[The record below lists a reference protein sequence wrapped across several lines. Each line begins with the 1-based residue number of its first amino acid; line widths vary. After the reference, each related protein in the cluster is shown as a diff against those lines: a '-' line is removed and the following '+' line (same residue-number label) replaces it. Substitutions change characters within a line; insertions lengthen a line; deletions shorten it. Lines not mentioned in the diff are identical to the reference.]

1 MSIRSEVAQ
10 ARQRAM
16 TQLARLRDE
25 ARVKLHLLS
34 IDTRHRWTEIEQSIG
49 ALETRAAHEGEK
61 ATELLTES
69 ARELTRSVGDF
80 MVSHLST
87 SPGLLTNVRTLMSV
101 NVRSCTPG
109 DSLNRAAQLMWDGD
123 CGCVPVVDDSGRVV
137 GLITDRDICMASYT
151 QGKSLA
157 ELPVE
162 GFMSKQVHGCGP
174 DESVGDA
181 LGLMT
186 EHRLRRLP
194 VQDVSG
200 KLIGMLSLADV
211 ARWASTV
218 GNPAVDAALADVLGE
233 LAKPTRVKLTA
244 AA

>member
-10 ARQRAM
+10 ARQRTM

-34 IDTRHRWTEIEQSIG
+34 IDTRQRWTEIEQSIVS
-49 ALETRAAHEGEK
+49 LEARAAHEGEK

-101 NVRSCTPG
+101 NVRSCKPG
-109 DSLNRAAQLMWDGD
+109 DSLTRAAQLMWEGD
-123 CGCVPVVDDSGRVV
+123 CGCVPVVDHDGKVL

-157 ELPVE
+157 DLTVE
-162 GFMSKQVHGCGP
+162 GCMSKQVHGCGP

-181 LGLMT
+181 LSLMT

-194 VQDVSG
+194 VQDASG
-200 KLIGMLSLADV
+200 KLLGMLSLADV

-218 GNPAVDAALADVLGE
+218 GSPTVDAALADVLGE
-233 LAKPTRVKLTA
+233 LAKPTAAKLTVA
-244 AA
+244 A

>member
-10 ARQRAM
+10 ARQRTM

-34 IDTRHRWTEIEQSIG
+34 IDTRQRWTDIEQAIVT
-49 ALETRAAHEGEK
+49 LETRAAHEGEK

-80 MVSHLST
+80 MVSHLSS

-101 NVRSCTPG
+101 DVRSCKPG
-109 DSLNRAAQLMWDGD
+109 DSLNRAAQLMWEGD
-123 CGCVPVVDDSGRVV
+123 CGCVPVVDDDGKVL

-157 ELPVE
+157 ELSVE
-162 GFMSKQVHGCGP
+162 SSMSKRVHGCSP
-174 DESVGDA
+174 DESVGEA
-181 LGLMT
+181 LALMT

-194 VQDVSG
+194 VQDASG
-200 KLIGMLSLADV
+200 KLRGILSLADV
-211 ARWASTV
+211 ARWASTI
-218 GNPAVDAALADVLGE
+218 GSPPVDAALADVLGE
-233 LAKPTRVKLTA
+233 LAKPTGAELTA

>member
-10 ARQRAM
+10 ARHRTM

-34 IDTRHRWTEIEQSIG
+34 IDTRQRWTEIEQAIG
-49 ALETRAAHEGEK
+49 ALEMRAAHEGEK

-69 ARELTRSVGDF
+69 ARELNRRVGDF

-87 SPGLLTNVRTLMSV
+87 SPGLLTSVRTLMSRD
-101 NVRSCTPG
+101 VRSCKPG
-109 DSLNRAAQLMWDGD
+109 DSLNCAAQLMWEGD
-123 CGCVPVVDDSGRVV
+123 CGCVPVVDEDARVL

-151 QGKSLA
+151 QGMPLA

-162 GFMSKQVHGCGP
+162 GSMSKQVHGCGP

-181 LGLMT
+181 LALMT
-186 EHRLRRLP
+186 EQRLRRLP
-194 VQDVSG
+194 VQDATGRLV
-200 KLIGMLSLADV
+200 GMLSLADV

-218 GNPAVDAALADVLGE
+218 RSPAADAALADLLGE
-233 LAKPTRVKLTA
+233 LAKPTAAELTA

>member
-1 MSIRSEVAQ
+1 MSIKSEVAQ
-10 ARQRAM
+10 VRHLTM

-34 IDTRHRWTEIEQSIG
+34 LDTRHRWTELEQAIG
-49 ALETRAAHEGEK
+49 ALEARAAHEGEK

-87 SPGLLTNVRTLMSV
+87 SPGLLTSVRTLMSV
-101 NVRSCTPG
+101 NVRSCTSG
-109 DSLNRAAQLMWDGD
+109 DSLNRAAQLMWEGD
-123 CGCVPVVDDSGRVV
+123 CGCVPVVDDAGKVL

-151 QGKSLA
+151 QGKPLA
-157 ELPVE
+157 DLSAESS
-162 GFMSKQVHGCGP
+162 MSRQVHGCGP
-174 DESVGDA
+174 DDSVGEA
-181 LGLMT
+181 LALMT

-194 VQDVSG
+194 VQDASG
-200 KLIGMLSLADV
+200 KLIGIISLADV
-211 ARWASTV
+211 ARWASSV
-218 GNPAVDAALADVLGE
+218 GSPTVDAALADVLAA
-233 LAKPTRVKLTA
+233 LAKPTAAKVTA

>member
-10 ARQRAM
+10 ARSRTM

-34 IDTRHRWTEIEQSIG
+34 IDTRQRWTEIEQAIV

-87 SPGLLTNVRTLMSV
+87 SPGLLTSVRRLMSV
-101 NVRSCTPG
+101 NVRSCKPG
-109 DSLNRAAQLMWDGD
+109 DALNRAAQSMWEGD
-123 CGCVPVVDDSGRVV
+123 CGCLPVVDDDGRVL
-137 GLITDRDICMASYT
+137 GLVTDRDICMASYT

-157 ELPVE
+157 ELSVE
-162 GFMSKQVHGCGP
+162 GSMSKQVHGCGP
-174 DESVGDA
+174 DESVGEA
-181 LGLMT
+181 LALMG

-194 VQDVSG
+194 VQDASG
-200 KLIGMLSLADV
+200 KLLGMLSLADV

-218 GNPAVDAALADVLGE
+218 QSPVIDAALADVLGE
-233 LAKPTRVKLTA
+233 LAKPTAAKLTA